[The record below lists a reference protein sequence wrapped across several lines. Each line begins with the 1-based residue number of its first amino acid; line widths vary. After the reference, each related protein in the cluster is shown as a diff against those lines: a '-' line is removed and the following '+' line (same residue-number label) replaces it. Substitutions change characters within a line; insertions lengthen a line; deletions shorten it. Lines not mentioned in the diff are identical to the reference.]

1 MCSER
6 VNESCDEMIV
16 TNKQVPEIFNRA
28 SLFNAKQNFSNKN
41 AFMKVLFIFQH
52 VPH

>member
-6 VNESCDEMIV
+6 VNEDCDEMIV

-28 SLFNAKQNFSNKN
+28 SLFNGSLNFLNKN
-41 AFMKVLFIFQH
+41 ALIKVLFISQH
-52 VPH
+52 VL